1 VHSEACCPLIT
12 RVEEAPRWLRQPFI
26 LHGYRICHTIIQSI
40 LSIFT
45 WHNETVNIWTHLVP
59 TILFIL
65 DGTFSLYKWRSG
77 ELSSMFALAKVI
89 YPFCAS
95 ITLGA
100 SSMFHTCNCV
110 SQDFHKRLR
119 TIDFVGISALII
131 GTTWSVMHYTFHCLN
146 ETWYLYTILLSV
158 LSASAL
164 VVPIIPYFHR
174 DVFRVFRV
182 LLHCSVATGPFL
194 MGLHAIR
201 IWGVYSEIFTVLFSK
216 IYLSYLSY
224 TIGIVIYVLRIPER
238 WFPGKVDL
246 LGASHQ
252 IWHCFVVLGA
262 HFVYS
267 GLLDTIERP
276 GLMTC
281 AISEAWP

>member
-1 VHSEACCPLIT
+1 
-12 RVEEAPRWLRQPFI
+12 
-26 LHGYRICHTIIQSI
+26 
-40 LSIFT
+40 
-45 WHNETVNIWTHLVP
+45 
-59 TILFIL
+59 
-65 DGTFSLYKWRSG
+65 
-77 ELSSMFALAKVI
+77 
-89 YPFCAS
+89 
-95 ITLGA
+95 
-100 SSMFHTCNCV
+100 
-110 SQDFHKRLR
+110 
-119 TIDFVGISALII
+119 
-131 GTTWSVMHYTFHCLN
+131 MHYTFHCLN

-158 LSASAL
+158 LSASGTSLNWRIALSSPNRQSRHPNLCNAAL